1 MSFDQIDYPSSQLQ
15 KSQPHKYGGCGKG
28 GCLTNRDQTVPTAL
42 PHVWNRNRVANFPL
56 GAGLEEGC
64 PVLILHYCH
73 PYMDSSTGRHSY
85 WKKDILGLR
94 LWIFFSPLCVCVRTC
109 TLKGLCTPT
118 WIGGGGSSIR
128 GFLRSCWFSSL
139 LYQGKKKRNIAY
151 MACSGFPKSILI
163 NLVAKIKN
171 IRNKT
176 TTQFYM
182 FLHTSDACLSRIQQA
197 VPVIN
202 TIKIIPSTRHTS

>member
-1 MSFDQIDYPSSQLQ
+1 MPSPDPALLSSLYGQLNW
-15 KSQPHKYGGCGKG
+15 KALLLEKRHPRPKALNIF
-28 GCLTNRDQTVPTAL
+28 LT
-42 PHVWNRNRVANFPL
+42 
-56 GAGLEEGC
+56 
-64 PVLILHYCH
+64 
-73 PYMDSSTGRHSY
+73 
-85 WKKDILGLR
+85 
-94 LWIFFSPLCVCVRTC
+94 PLCVRALVHTLGCAHPHGLVVVVLPSEVSLGPAGFPRYC
-109 TLKGLCTPT
+109 TK
-118 WIGGGGSSIR
+118 
-128 GFLRSCWFSSL
+128 
-139 LYQGKKKRNIAY
+139 GKKKRNIAY